1 MLFRTHM
8 VFALLIGLVFLD
20 NFNGSEILFFILI
33 LLSAALVDIDHPK
46 SKIGKQFWFLS
57 KPFNFLFGHR
67 KLFHSVFVAVGLS
80 FIIWKFFGE
89 YWLPVFIGY
98 VSHILVDGLTL
109 NGINFIYPINQLRLQ
124 GFIET
129 GKTLES
135 WLFWVIVLLDLFF
148 LFKLF

>member
-1 MLFRTHM
+1 MMFRTHL
-8 VFALLIGLVFLD
+8 VFALLCGLLFLG
-20 NFNGSEILFFILI
+20 NFSGNKYLFLI
-33 LLSAALVDIDHPK
+33 IVLASGALPDIDHPK
-46 SKIGKQFWFLS
+46 SKLGKKFWFLS